1 MNNKRILSALIGLAG
16 AVGSNGKTEHTDA
29 IVRAALLAVD
39 SDAQVELIHS
49 EKYAISPNCETCQF
63 PCGNTSDYDME
74 KFDQAPEEI
83 RKMKE
88 QLIEEIKRIAAGDR
102 LPDAVYKAISYLGY
116 DLNQESYEVLLEELK
131 KW

>member
-1 MNNKRILSALIGLAG
+1 MNNKRIISALIGLVG
-16 AVGSNGKTEHTDA
+16 AVGNNGKTEHTDA

-39 SDAQVELIHS
+39 SDVQVELIHR
-49 EKYAISPNCETCQF
+49 EKYAISPSCETCQF

-74 KFDQAPEEI
+74 RFDQAPEEI
-83 RKMKE
+83 RNMKR
-88 QLIEEIKRIAAGDR
+88 QLIEEMKRIAAGDR

-116 DLNQESYEVLLEELK
+116 DLNKESYEILLEELK

>member
-16 AVGSNGKTEHTDA
+16 AVGNNGKTEHTDA

-39 SDAQVELIHS
+39 SDAQIELIHR

-74 KFDQAPEEI
+74 KFDQA
-83 RKMKE
+83 
-88 QLIEEIKRIAAGDR
+88 
-102 LPDAVYKAISYLGY
+102 VYKAISYLGY
-116 DLNQESYEVLLEELK
+116 DLNQESYEILLEELK

>member
-1 MNNKRILSALIGLAG
+1 MNNKRILSALIGLVG
-16 AVGSNGKTEHTDA
+16 AVGNGEKTEHTDE

-39 SDAQVELIHS
+39 SDAQIEQIHK

-74 KFDQAPEEI
+74 KFDQAPDEI
-83 RKMKE
+83 RDMKE
-88 QLIEEIKRIAAGDR
+88 RLVAEMKRIATGDR
-102 LPDAVYKAISYLGY
+102 LPDVVYKAIAYLGY
-116 DLNQESYEVLLEELK
+116 DLTKESYEILLEELK